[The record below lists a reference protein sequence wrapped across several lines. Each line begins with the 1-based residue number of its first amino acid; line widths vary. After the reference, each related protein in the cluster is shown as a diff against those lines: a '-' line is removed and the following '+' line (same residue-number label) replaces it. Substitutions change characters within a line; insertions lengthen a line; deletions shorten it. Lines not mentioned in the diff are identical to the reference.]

1 MFFLQSFALK
11 SPNLQLDRENRDDQ
25 WDLGKRFLLEEKRPT
40 QKPILIDNARNTE
53 RKFGSKKGDLVRII
67 KLPARRVTTF
77 VIKHNFLV
85 YRFVIN
91 SSDFGIEWD

>member
-11 SPNLQLDRENRDDQ
+11 SLNLQVDGENEDDQ

-40 QKPILIDNARNTE
+40 QKPILLLDKARNTK

-67 KLPARRVTTF
+67 KVMF
-77 VIKHNFLV
+77 DNFRLAA
-85 YRFVIN
+85 
-91 SSDFGIEWD
+91 

>member
-11 SPNLQLDRENRDDQ
+11 SPNLQVDRENGDDQ
-25 WDLGKRFLLEEKRPT
+25 WDLGKRFLLEVKRPT
-40 QKPILIDNARNTE
+40 QKPILTDNARSTE

>member
-11 SPNLQLDRENRDDQ
+11 SPNLQVDRENGDDQ

-40 QKPILIDNARNTE
+40 QKPILIDNARNTK

-77 VIKHNFLV
+77 VIKHHFLV

>member
-11 SPNLQLDRENRDDQ
+11 SPNLQVDRENGDDQ

-40 QKPILIDNARNTE
+40 QKLFSLIDNARNTE

-85 YRFVIN
+85 
-91 SSDFGIEWD
+91 